1 MFQFL
6 KNIGPILLIYVFFA
20 LIFNFPMVS
29 FKQSEYDLLKEVLIS
44 QKEMDYEW
52 LRDDLE
58 PGVWNDDEVR
68 AIADC
73 VFDEQI
79 DFLNMAKDEYSELV
93 PEFRN
98 VESRNIY
105 YENLIQRKLYSSYSF
120 ADHMWSSTTSCMG
133 EVSGFDF

>member
-1 MFQFL
+1 VFQFL

-58 PGVWNDDEVR
+58 P
-68 AIADC
+68 
-73 VFDEQI
+73 
-79 DFLNMAKDEYSELV
+79 
-93 PEFRN
+93 
-98 VESRNIY
+98 
-105 YENLIQRKLYSSYSF
+105 
-120 ADHMWSSTTSCMG
+120 
-133 EVSGFDF
+133 